1 MTTPSTSAR
10 MHYGYI
16 IVACCC
22 LIMGV
27 DIGLTF
33 SCAGIFYRPVSESL
47 GVSVGSFGIYMSIMY
62 ITSTLMLPYAGR
74 LIERYSARWLLTCSS
89 ALMGR
94 CLSPW
99 LSIPRSGSSTPPG
112 RYSALRLPSSSISVS
127 PLLSTAGSTPVWDS

>member
-1 MTTPSTSAR
+1 

-74 LIERYSARWLLTCSS
+74 LIERYSARWLLTGSS
-89 ALMGR
+89 ALMG
-94 CLSPW
+94 LVFVSMAFY
-99 LSIPRSGSSTPPG
+99 SSLWEFYVAGAVLGLTLAFLL
-112 RYSALRLPSSSISVS
+112 YISF
-127 PLLSTAGSTPVWDS
+127 PLLSTVGSTPAWDS